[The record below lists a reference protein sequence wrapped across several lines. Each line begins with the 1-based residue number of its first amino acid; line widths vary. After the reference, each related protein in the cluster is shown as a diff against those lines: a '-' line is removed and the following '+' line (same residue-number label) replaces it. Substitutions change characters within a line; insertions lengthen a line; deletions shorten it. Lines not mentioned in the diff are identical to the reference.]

1 MSAPSQNA
9 TAYGFL
15 APALIVMTICGIVP
29 VLFVAYYSVHD
40 SFAGNNFL
48 WVGLD
53 WYRSILTTPEF
64 FRSLLR
70 SLGFSTLALMIQI
83 PLGLYIALR
92 MPPSGLLASVYVVL
106 MAIPLLTPSIVVGYI
121 WKVLPLPHAG
131 LLGAGAGLF
140 GFDYDM
146 NNPVVV
152 WLSLALMD
160 TWHWT
165 SLVVLLC
172 YAGLRA
178 IPEDYYRAARIDG
191 ASNWAIFR
199 FIQLPKLRFVLL
211 IALLLRF
218 MDSFIIYTEAYV
230 VTRGGP
236 GVSTTFLSHELVQT
250 ATIQFDLGEGGAM
263 SILYFLIVGC
273 VAWVFFNLIMPKR
286 RNLHGGPPA

>member
-1 MSAPSQNA
+1 MSASSQNG

-15 APALIVMTICGIVP
+15 APALLVMILCGVIP
-29 VLFVAYYSVHD
+29 LLFVAYYSVHD

-64 FRSLLR
+64 FHSLARSF
-70 SLGFSTLALMIQI
+70 GFSMLALLIQI

-92 MPPSGLLASVYVVL
+92 MPPSGPLASIYVVL

-131 LLGAGAGLF
+131 FLGAGAGLF

-146 NNPVVV
+146 NNTAVV
-152 WLSLALMD
+152 WFTLALMD

-172 YAGLRA
+172 YAGLKA

-191 ASNWAIFR
+191 ASTWAIFR
-199 FIQLPKLRFVLL
+199 FIQLPKLKFVLL
-211 IALLLRF
+211 IAVLLRF

-273 VAWVFFNLIMPKR
+273 VAWAFFSFIVPKR
-286 RNLHGGPPA
+286 HNRSEEPGV